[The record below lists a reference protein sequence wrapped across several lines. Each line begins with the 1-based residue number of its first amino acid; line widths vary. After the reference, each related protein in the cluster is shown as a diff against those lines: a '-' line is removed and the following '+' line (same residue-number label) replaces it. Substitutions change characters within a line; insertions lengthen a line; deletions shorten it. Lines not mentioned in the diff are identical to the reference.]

1 MFFRINQ
8 ARNAFVCVWRQDVRE
23 ALFAVDCSM
32 QPHSRRRKQWIT
44 EKMFRDKHL
53 KYNLLRN
60 SVEKMQKIVIKI
72 FADVVF
78 LPLLCT
84 RFHLPSGVE
93 RAKWFLKSFEIF

>member
-8 ARNAFVCVWRQDVRE
+8 VRNAFAGERRHVVRTVM
-23 ALFAVDCSM
+23 FATDCNM

-53 KYNLLRN
+53 KYNRLRN

-93 RAKWFLKSFEIF
+93 RAKWFLKKF